1 MADLYQERLARL
13 KTLCG
18 EKPPMMLTLRV
29 AALVLGVKRSTLA
42 ERVRRGYFENAAK
55 NGNMWMLPTNE
66 VLNHQ
71 AVMRTPT
78 AWMRLQEVLEDGN
91 MIVTISKPGVKYRTC
106 ITGAGDLYVGGV
118 GATPLMALTEALEG
132 WPTK

>member
-13 KTLCG
+13 KALCG

-29 AALVLGVKRSTLA
+29 ASLVLGVKRSTLA
-42 ERVRRGYFENAAK
+42 ERVRRGYFEGTAK
-55 NGNMWMLPTNE
+55 NGNAWVLPTNE

-91 MIVTISKPGVKYRTC
+91 TLVEISRPGKNYHVR
-106 ITGAGDLYVGGV
+106 ITRKGHLYTWGY
-118 GATPLMALTEALEG
+118 ATTPLMALTEALEG
-132 WPTK
+132 WPIK